1 MNKCNKWIKDKR
13 EIYQEKRKR
22 QAKIKDDDEKITKDI
37 TKRTLKEK
45 LSSNIQK
52 MKRLFKKNNQ
62 DDQSKEINILK
73 SDDGQVKSQLQDEMK
88 QKVQEGL
95 TD

>member
-45 LSSNIQK
+45 LSSNI
-52 MKRLFKKNNQ
+52 
-62 DDQSKEINILK
+62 
-73 SDDGQVKSQLQDEMK
+73 
-88 QKVQEGL
+88 
-95 TD
+95 